1 MATFKEKLDA
11 SIEAKLRSLF
21 YLQQI
26 DSKIDKIRFIR
37 GELPLEVKDLED
49 TVEGLKNRI
58 GKLQNDIQNLDK
70 QVEENKIKIKDY
82 QSKIKKYEQDQN
94 KVRNNKEF
102 EAFAKQI
109 EYAQL
114 EIQLA
119 EKTIKNAKAK
129 IEEKKQYLEVV
140 QNELNERMKDLD
152 VKKKELKEIIAETEA
167 EEKELLK
174 QSEKASSQIDTRLI
188 NAYKKIRENVK
199 NGIAVAVVERDACG
213 GCFSKIPPQRILDIK
228 AHNKIIVCEHCGRIL
243 VDATIDPNYVPPTPE
258 EVIETPKTKRTSR
271 KKNNE

>member
-11 SIEAKLRSLF
+11 SIEAKLRALF

-58 GKLQNDIQNLDK
+58 GKLQYDIENLEK

-243 VDATIDPNYVPPTPE
+243 VDATIDPNYVPPTAE
-258 EVIETPKTKRTSR
+258 EVIETTKTKRTPR
-271 KKNNE
+271 KKSNK

>member
-11 SIEAKLRSLF
+11 SIEAKLRALF

-58 GKLQNDIQNLDK
+58 GKLQYDIENLEK

-119 EKTIKNAKAK
+119 EKTIKNAKTK

-243 VDATIDPNYVPPTPE
+243 VDASIDPNYVPPTSE
-258 EVIETPKTKRTSR
+258 EVIETTKTKRTSR
-271 KKNNE
+271 KKSNK

>member
-49 TVEGLKNRI
+49 TVEGLKIRI
-58 GKLQNDIQNLDK
+58 SKLQNDIQHLEK

-102 EAFAKQI
+102 EAIAKQI

-119 EKTIKNAKAK
+119 EKTIKNLKAK

-140 QNELNERMKDLD
+140 QNELNEKLKDLEI
-152 VKKKELKEIIAETEA
+152 KKKELEEIIAETEE

-174 QSEKASSQIDTRLI
+174 QSEQAASQIDARLL
-188 NAYKKIRENVK
+188 NAYKKIRANVR

-213 GCFSKIPPQRILDIK
+213 GCFSKIPPQRIIDIK

-243 VDATIDPNYVPPTPE
+243 VDASIDPNYVPPTTD
-258 EVIETPKTKRTSR
+258 EVIESVKNKKSR